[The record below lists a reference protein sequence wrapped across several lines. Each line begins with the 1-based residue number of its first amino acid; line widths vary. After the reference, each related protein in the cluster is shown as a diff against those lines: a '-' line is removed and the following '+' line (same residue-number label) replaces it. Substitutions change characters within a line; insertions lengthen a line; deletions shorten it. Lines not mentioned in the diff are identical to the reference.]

1 MPRMFRRN
9 NGVYYGQ
16 HGDGRKTLG
25 TKKRSVAT
33 HRFAEFCQAL
43 ERGQWPRGRYPWA
56 TGNVTPIAYAEAVDR
71 YTADTQRESSQK
83 KQIQVLLKAFQPN
96 GGRLVSE
103 ITAADIEKHKA
114 RRLRSKRE
122 NTVASDL
129 RHLSAFFNYA
139 VRMGWAESSP
149 VKGVKKPRGKS
160 QQRPAYTKAEAARL
174 LKAADSEET
183 RDLILVALH
192 CGLRNGELAHLQ
204 RQDVNLRAKDLY
216 VRSKTKAADGFV
228 WNTKS
233 ITSERTVQL
242 NKRALEALRRRC
254 ARKQPLDLL
263 FPSARGGIDD
273 HLLRRVERIRDKAK
287 VPDATLHGFRHT
299 FVTWL
304 LRAGVDLKTA
314 QELAGHESIETT
326 ALYLHTDDATKR
338 KAVRGLE

>member
-1 MPRMFRRN
+1 MRLVRRN
-9 NGVYYGQ
+9 NGIYYWQ
-16 HGDGRKTLG
+16 HADRRKTLE
-25 TKKRSVAT
+25 TRKRSTAT
-33 HRFAEFCQAL
+33 RRFGEFCRIV

-103 ITAADIEKHKA
+103 ITAADIEAHKA

-139 VRMGWAESSP
+139 VRMDWTESNP

-160 QQRPAYTKAEAARL
+160 QQRAAYTKAEAKRL
-174 LKAADSEET
+174 LAAADSEET
-183 RDLILVALH
+183 RDLMLVALH

-204 RQDVNLRAKDLY
+204 KQDVDL
-216 VRSKTKAADGFV
+216 RSKAVTIREKRAAADGYA
-228 WNTKS
+228 WRPKS
-233 ITSERTVQL
+233 LKSERTLPL
-242 NKRALEALRRRC
+242 NREALAAFRRLC
-254 ARKQPLDLL
+254 ARKEPLDLL
-263 FPSARGGIDD
+263 FPSARGGVNA
-273 HLLRRVERIRDKAK
+273 HLLRRIERIRKPAK